1 MKVATLLCPPI
12 LCKKSPR
19 NPDLKE
25 VGHSLSLDEKQS
37 PLEYGSVCIPPA
49 VSVDKAA
56 QASGSWELEANV
68 NQKHS
73 IQTCHHISVS
83 HYYWTFKDKSNFK
96 MKKEDFETLQSI
108 ARLNCQIFPRG
119 KKWKAPQQSA
129 FRSFQKPQPTV
140 WDWIWMGCEK
150 DQKTTKWYKS
160 RVAWAYVICITC
172 IFEAETKSWITRLVR
187 SLSTENK
194 NRRDLVSLRG
204 TSIHDSGVMWMFF
217 PWDSG
222 GELLNV
228 PNVIVCQ
235 ASWSKVLGQCPFDS
249 RVPAAWACYCT
260 IRTYFKCS

>member
-1 MKVATLLCPPI
+1 MKVATLLCPAI

-108 ARLNCQIFPRG
+108 ARLNWQIFPRG

-150 DQKTTKWYKS
+150 DPKTTRWNKS
-160 RVAWAYVICITC
+160 RVAWAYVSPASLGQKQNQKSPASSCHFPLALEIG
-172 IFEAETKSWITRLVR
+172 ETSCRSQAHPFMTLVWC
-187 SLSTENK
+187 
-194 NRRDLVSLRG
+194 G
-204 TSIHDSGVMWMFF
+204 FF
-217 PWDSG
+217 PLRLW
-222 GELLNV
+222 
-228 PNVIVCQ
+228 
-235 ASWSKVLGQCPFDS
+235 W
-249 RVPAAWACYCT
+249 RVA
-260 IRTYFKCS
+260 